1 MPGAPKHLA
10 AGKETH
16 ERIEALYHLF
26 AADPEAAV
34 PACEALDRDLRQN
47 PATRSAL
54 CLALNELT
62 TEGWLTGAA
71 LVEALRAPLWYRVS
85 RGEVSLLEVEAREL
99 LDLAQGH
106 AHHFRIADAY
116 GLLGDV
122 HVAHGDLARAKECH
136 SESLR
141 ILRELTG
148 HDPANAA
155 WQRDLSVSLVKL
167 GDLAVAQGDL
177 AGAWRCFTESKT
189 IAERLAASDP
199 ANAAWQRDLIIS
211 FERLGGIARE
221 EGDIPASIA
230 HFEKSREGWAKLIQ
244 QDPANISLQR
254 GITVPLNNLG
264 DLAVAQ
270 GDLAGAGRCYTES
283 KAIAERLA
291 ASDPAN
297 AAWQRDL
304 SVSLEKLGD
313 LAVAQ
318 GDLAGAWRCYTESQ
332 TIAERLAASD
342 PANAEWQRDLWVSYW
357 RLADHCE
364 KSGQAEEAKAW
375 WQKACDTLAGMKARG
390 LHVSPEDEGFLERL
404 RAKAGK

>member
-16 ERIEALYHLF
+16 ERIEALYHPF

-199 ANAAWQRDLIIS
+199 ANAAWQRDL
-211 FERLGGIARE
+211 
-221 EGDIPASIA
+221 
-230 HFEKSREGWAKLIQ
+230 
-244 QDPANISLQR
+244 
-254 GITVPLNNLG
+254 
-264 DLAVAQ
+264 
-270 GDLAGAGRCYTES
+270 
-283 KAIAERLA
+283 
-291 ASDPAN
+291 
-297 AAWQRDL
+297 